1 MSNPTST
8 PRADG
13 FRMPAEWEPHE
24 QTWMVWPERPDNWR
38 NGGKPAQ
45 AASPRWPRPSRA
57 SSRSPSA
64 PAPGSTRTRARLDDG
79 NIRVVEI
86 SSDDAWVR
94 DTGPTFVID
103 DKGDVRGVDW
113 GFNAWGGFEGGLYFP
128 WQRDDQVARKIL
140 EIERRARYRT
150 DDFVL
155 EGGSIHVDGEGT
167 LITTEECLL
176 NHNRNP
182 HLSQAEIERTLR
194 DYLAVESIIW
204 LPNGLYN
211 DETDGHVDNFCCYVR
226 PGEVLLAWTD
236 DQDDPNYLRCQ
247 AALRVLEES
256 RDAKGRKLVVH
267 KMPIPGPLYA
277 TQEECDGVD
286 IVEGSQPR
294 DPSIRLAGS
303 YVNFLIVNGGII
315 APSFDDPKDAEARA
329 ILQRVFP
336 EHEVVMV
343 PGARSSSAA
352 ATSIASPS
360 SNRRRAR
367 PDGHPAGRM
376 ASRGAVRPG
385 RPGTPSGAMN
395 EKPASSRR
403 TRAFSR
409 PAGAYSSGRV

>member
-45 AASPRWPRPSRA
+45 AAFAAVAKAIARFEPVTVCA
-57 SSRSPSA
+57 SA
-64 PAPGSTRTRARLDDG
+64 GQYENARARLDDG

-194 DYLAVESIIW
+194 DYLAVDSIIW

-256 RDAKGRKLVVH
+256 RDAKGRAQDADPRPAV
-267 KMPIPGPLYA
+267 
-277 TQEECDGVD
+277 
-286 IVEGSQPR
+286 R
-294 DPSIRLAGS
+294 DPGRVRRRGYRRGQPAARSLHSPGRLLRELPDRQRRHRRAELRRSQGRRGQGDPPAG
-303 YVNFLIVNGGII
+303 VPRARGG
-315 APSFDDPKDAEARA
+315 DG
-329 ILQRVFP
+329 
-336 EHEVVMV
+336 
-343 PGARSSSAA
+343 PGARDPPRRRQHPLHHPA
-352 ATSIASPS
+352 ATSAAQGLTGISQGGWPAAALFALAGPA
-360 SNRRRAR
+360 RRVAL
-367 PDGHPAGRM
+367 
-376 ASRGAVRPG
+376 
-385 RPGTPSGAMN
+385 
-395 EKPASSRR
+395 
-403 TRAFSR
+403 
-409 PAGAYSSGRV
+409 